1 MLVSGACTA
10 GDQGPVAGGGGV
22 TGLAGTTGRAG
33 STGAAGTTGPAATT
47 GSAGAAG
54 LAGHGEA
61 GTTGGGAAGAGGGSA
76 GGGGSGGGGP
86 AGRGGTF
93 ASTGRGGA
101 AGSGTA
107 GSGAAGVA
115 GTGTAGAG
123 GGGRGGAGAPGGG
136 GAGASGS
143 GGVGTAGTG
152 GGAGGAGAVHDRCTD
167 PLRLEFVNGEATVS
181 DDTGRATDEF
191 PTLTCGGAEVAP
203 LQGGQ
208 VYYRF
213 TARPG
218 REYAFRVNAPATYAP
233 AVFYVFPADAPCT
246 VDAIQAACRS
256 EGVTGTRPTKTLST
270 TLTPFAPRDPGD
282 YIVGVDTSLTRGSPY
297 TLTIFEYCGSSGG
310 TDCKVKGCDL
320 GLGQWCTGNTLS
332 ACNADGTATVT
343 TDCAMTGKSC
353 YRGACV
359 ASVLDL
365 IGNAG
370 WSTSPAMAA
379 GAAGVTL
386 LDFFEVATSRTI
398 TQIEIIMVQRRVF
411 ALDWRILEAS
421 NRAGPYQ
428 TIFSTRTM
436 SGGGG
441 EASSETTG
449 PIQVPIVAGRFYA
462 IGVALPAGAN
472 YYLQQQAE
480 KTLPLEV
487 SFGRLTSAAVVSSA
501 SSTTTIDYPAPDTF
515 VIAQQVTTKL

>member
-1 MLVSGACTA
+1 M
-10 GDQGPVAGGGGV
+10 
-22 TGLAGTTGRAG
+22 
-33 STGAAGTTGPAATT
+33 
-47 GSAGAAG
+47 
-54 LAGHGEA
+54 
-61 GTTGGGAAGAGGGSA
+61 
-76 GGGGSGGGGP
+76 
-86 AGRGGTF
+86 
-93 ASTGRGGA
+93 
-101 AGSGTA
+101 
-107 GSGAAGVA
+107 
-115 GTGTAGAG
+115 
-123 GGGRGGAGAPGGG
+123 
-136 GAGASGS
+136 
-143 GGVGTAGTG
+143 
-152 GGAGGAGAVHDRCTD
+152 
-167 PLRLEFVNGEATVS
+167 S
-181 DDTGRATDEF
+181 DDTSRATDEF
-191 PTLTCGGAEVAP
+191 PTLTCGGADVGP

-208 VYYRF
+208 IYYRF

-218 REYAFRVNAPATYAP
+218 REYAFRVNAPSSYAP

-282 YIVGVDTSLTRGSPY
+282 YIVGVDTGLTRGSPY

-343 TDCAMTGKSC
+343 TDCTMTGKAC
-353 YRGACV
+353 HRGACV
-359 ASVLDL
+359 ASVFDN
-365 IGNAG
+365 IGYAG
-370 WSTSPAMAA
+370 WTTSPAMDA

-386 LDFFEVATSRTI
+386 LDFFEVTTSRTI
-398 TQIEIIMVQRRVF
+398 TQIEIFMVQRRVF
-411 ALDWRILEAS
+411 ALDWRIFEAS

-441 EASSETTG
+441 ETSSETTG

-487 SFGRLTSAAVVSSA
+487 SFGRLTSAAVVPSA

-515 VIAQQVTTKL
+515 VIAQRVTTKL